1 MREAISKAQKDA
13 LKDKDK
19 TALATI
25 RLITA
30 AIKDRDIAAR
40 SKGNTD
46 GISDD
51 EILSLLQTMI
61 KQRTE
66 SAKLYTEGNRLDLA
80 ASEQE
85 EIRVI
90 QKFLPTQ
97 LSDEETKAA
106 IEAAITESGAAS
118 VRDMGKVMGIMKVKY
133 AGQIDF
139 GAASGLVKARLMQ
152 AE

>member
-1 MREAISKAQKDA
+1 M
-13 LKDKDK
+13 
-19 TALATI
+19 
-25 RLITA
+25 ITA

-106 IEAAITESGAAS
+106 IEE
-118 VRDMGKVMGIMKVKY
+118 RDYRIRRGIC
-133 AGQIDF
+133 
-139 GAASGLVKARLMQ
+139 S
-152 AE
+152 